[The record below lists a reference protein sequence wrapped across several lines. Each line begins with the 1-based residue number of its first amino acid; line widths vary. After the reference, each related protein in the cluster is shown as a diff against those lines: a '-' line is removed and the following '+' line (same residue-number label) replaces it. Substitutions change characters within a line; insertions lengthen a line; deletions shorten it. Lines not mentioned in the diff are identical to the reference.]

1 MLGTLEH
8 LIKQHP
14 DYRLILVGHSLG
26 GAVAALASLEFHAK
40 GWGPQIT
47 TFGEPRVGNQA
58 LAEYIDEV
66 FYDQN
71 RGNASD
77 RYRRVTHVDDLVPLL
92 PLSEWGYTSHG
103 EEIYISKFAL
113 PPENADLRLC
123 EGHSD
128 PQCISGA
135 ETTVSSLVSRLRRRA
150 VVERFTRWWLKRKG
164 VLNIPARFRVWE
176 LFFAHRDYF
185 WRLGLCIPGG
195 DPKGWHNTSG
205 NPSLNFPYV
214 DLFAAQRLIR
224 FLAKDGRVYYG
235 DAILTP
241 GITNL
246 AKATH
251 ARVIRGDLF
260 GKHDV
265 TDQIVEV
272 RLLLAPLAREDV
284 KTIRCLGL
292 NYEQHAKESRMP
304 LPKYPVLFYKPVTAL
319 TGPFDNIPVAAPA
332 QQVEG
337 LDYECELV
345 AIIGKEARDVPESKA
360 LEYVLGYAV
369 GNDVSHRE
377 WQLKRGG
384 GQWALG
390 KGFDGWAPFGPGG
403 RSHLAKSLAR
413 PQGVGSGRSPP
424 LWLNNGDVVEVSL
437 EGVGTCTN
445 KVEYAQSMPKL

>member
-1 MLGTLEH
+1 MREPMSRLQTLRACKGNVALPNPSDLLSARLSQQTWNTGPLLADGCGYIALSHSPSAPRVIVAFRGTYSIANAIIDLSTIPQDYVPYSDEKVDQQNKDETNCHKCMVHAGFMTSWRVTRTQMLGTLEH

-58 LAEYIDEV
+58 LTEYIDEV

-92 PLSEWGYTSHG
+92 PLSEWGYSSHG
-103 EEIYISKFAL
+103 EEIYISKLAL

-195 DPKGWHNTSG
+195 DPKGWHNTCAA
-205 NPSLNFPYV
+205 SL
-214 DLFAAQRLIR
+214 
-224 FLAKDGRVYYG
+224 
-235 DAILTP
+235 
-241 GITNL
+241 
-246 AKATH
+246 
-251 ARVIRGDLF
+251 
-260 GKHDV
+260 
-265 TDQIVEV
+265 
-272 RLLLAPLAREDV
+272 
-284 KTIRCLGL
+284 
-292 NYEQHAKESRMP
+292 
-304 LPKYPVLFYKPVTAL
+304 
-319 TGPFDNIPVAAPA
+319 
-332 QQVEG
+332 
-337 LDYECELV
+337 
-345 AIIGKEARDVPESKA
+345 
-360 LEYVLGYAV
+360 
-369 GNDVSHRE
+369 
-377 WQLKRGG
+377 
-384 GQWALG
+384 
-390 KGFDGWAPFGPGG
+390 
-403 RSHLAKSLAR
+403 
-413 PQGVGSGRSPP
+413 
-424 LWLNNGDVVEVSL
+424 
-437 EGVGTCTN
+437 
-445 KVEYAQSMPKL
+445 